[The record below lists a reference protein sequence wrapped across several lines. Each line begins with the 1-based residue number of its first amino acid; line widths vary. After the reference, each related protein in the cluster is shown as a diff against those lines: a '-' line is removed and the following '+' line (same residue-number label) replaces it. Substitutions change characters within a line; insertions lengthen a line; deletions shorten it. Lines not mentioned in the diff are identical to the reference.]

1 MISTKI
7 SSFNIIV
14 FGGTGDL
21 AKRKIYPAFYQRFC
35 EKQLDCD
42 FNIFIIHR
50 KKIDLIKFTNEII
63 EFIEIN
69 STNNIDIKITND
81 FKKRIKFIH
90 LKSTQ
95 PKNILS

>member
-1 MISTKI
+1 MKVIHVHGLSINIETPNYTHKLEENLIYDLIMISTKI

-42 FNIFIIHR
+42 FGLQN
-50 KKIDLIKFTNEII
+50 
-63 EFIEIN
+63 
-69 STNNIDIKITND
+69 
-81 FKKRIKFIH
+81 
-90 LKSTQ
+90 
-95 PKNILS
+95 